1 MASRIQ
7 PKQASAATTGVAC
20 LVGAVA
26 WILISSIYVGNTE
39 GWPQFVL
46 SAFAAATVC
55 AVAASSLA
63 YAAYQQYVVKN
74 NLFVDHCADEFDYR
88 STGQWAVVTGATDGI
103 GKEYARQVSASSN
116 SGNIKSSSNTTNVVR
131 GDIAI
136 VDDDLVADDSAHN
149 PLVD

>member
-7 PKQASAATTGVAC
+7 PKRASTVTTGVTC
-20 LVGAVA
+20 LVGVVA

-39 GWPQFVL
+39 GWPQFAL

-55 AVAASSLA
+55 ALGASSLA

-74 NLFVDHCADEFDYR
+74 NLFADQGAADEFDYR
-88 STGQWAVVTGATDGI
+88 STGQWAVITGATDGI
-103 GKEYARQVSASSN
+103 GKEYARQVSNSSI
-116 SGNIKSSSNTTNVVR
+116 SNIKSSSNAKNVGLVR
-131 GDIAI
+131 
-136 VDDDLVADDSAHN
+136 DDDVVTEDSVHN

>member
-55 AVAASSLA
+55 AVAASTLA
-63 YAAYQQYVVKN
+63 YAAYQQYVVKQS
-74 NLFVDHCADEFDYR
+74 LFVDHCTDEFDYR

-103 GKEYARQVSASSN
+103 GKEYARQVSDN
-116 SGNIKSSSNTTNVVR
+116 SSSNIRSSSNATNVSFVPN
-131 GDIAI
+131 
-136 VDDDLVADDSAHN
+136 DDLGTVEPAHN

>member
-26 WILISSIYVGNTE
+26 WFLISSIYVGNTE

-55 AVAASSLA
+55 AVAISALV
-63 YAAYQQYVVKN
+63 YAAHQQYVAKKS
-74 NLFVDHCADEFDYR
+74 LFDDHCSTDEFDYR
-88 STGQWAVVTGATDGI
+88 STGQWAG
-103 GKEYARQVSASSN
+103 EYIMRYCY
-116 SGNIKSSSNTTNVVR
+116 
-131 GDIAI
+131 
-136 VDDDLVADDSAHN
+136 LLLLLL
-149 PLVD
+149 PL

>member
-74 NLFVDHCADEFDYR
+74 NLFVDQCADEFDYR
-88 STGQWAVVTGATDGI
+88 STGQWAG
-103 GKEYARQVSASSN
+103 EYIILILLYYAPPLDLKFQSPE
-116 SGNIKSSSNTTNVVR
+116 
-131 GDIAI
+131 
-136 VDDDLVADDSAHN
+136 VDFETILRHTPSKQYTQ
-149 PLVD
+149 

>member
-7 PKQASAATTGVAC
+7 PKQASVATTGVSC

-26 WILISSIYVGNTE
+26 WILISSIYIGNTE

-55 AVAASSLA
+55 AVAASALV
-63 YAAYQQYVVKN
+63 YAAYQQYVVKK
-74 NLFVDHCADEFDYR
+74 NLFDDHCNTDEFDYR

-103 GKEYARQVSASSN
+103 GKEYARQVSD
-116 SGNIKSSSNTTNVVR
+116 SSNTISKSSNAEQVGRVLDDTA
-131 GDIAI
+131 GD
-136 VDDDLVADDSAHN
+136 DVAVASARN
-149 PLVD
+149 SLVD